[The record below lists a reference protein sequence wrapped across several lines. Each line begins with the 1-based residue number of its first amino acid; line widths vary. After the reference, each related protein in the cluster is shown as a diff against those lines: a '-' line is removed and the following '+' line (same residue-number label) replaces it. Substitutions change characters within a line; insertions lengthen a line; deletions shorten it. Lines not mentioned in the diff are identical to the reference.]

1 LGEGLRLLGEEV
13 GLMNEPRPCAVSG
26 CEGTTT
32 KTYTEPVRIWIVDT
46 HPPEYLHVGLDLCS
60 EHAAKA
66 SWSM

>member
-1 LGEGLRLLGEEV
+1 
-13 GLMNEPRPCAVSG
+13 MNEPRPCAVSG